1 MATEAG
7 GQSSPPPPPS
17 APTASTPAPS
27 TPGVIGGA
35 SSTSSRSQRWQQSRV
50 LGAAK
55 TGWAWRR
62 AILFGLGTTYAV
74 VRWQSSRIKAR
85 KRDQIHD
92 KTYLYWKIYDG
103 GIVEAKSYGSNLNYL
118 LNSSTGSPEEPQR
131 VMTLFDVI
139 RTIKLIEQDD
149 RIRGII
155 ADFSNISVPSVPAY
169 NLGLAQLEEIQDA
182 LLELRCTKHE
192 RLGQEA
198 WKTIAWSDTFTSQAQ
213 YLFASCFDEVYTQ
226 PTGEVPLVGM
236 GTTLP
241 FFGRLAK
248 WLGVDVHAEAR
259 NEYKSFVQ
267 PYIDE
272 KLTKPQKENQL
283 ELVNDLNDH
292 LMTYIARNRF
302 STTLGLSGLEHVKKL
317 SQEGPYSSTQATKVG
332 LLNGTAYR
340 QDVIDSIMDKDEN
353 GEVIEDPKRVKGFY
367 HYSKIMERI
376 VEKTVK
382 DVMDVG
388 VVYLMGTIGDTG
400 EFGTAAVVRG
410 LKEAGEDDSIGA
422 VVLRIDSG
430 GGGVVESDTIWAAVR
445 DLREKYGKTVVA
457 SFGNASASG
466 GYLVSTHA
474 DAILA
479 SPSTITGSIGVAAL
493 RPTFTQTF
501 FDRIHITLDSIF
513 LGSRTQDL
521 THKLEGA
528 ELKRW
533 QAHVDEMYADFKN
546 RVVEGRCVNPE
557 LIDLIAGGR
566 VYAGLK
572 AFELTA
578 PKELIDKIRGWSKDD
593 PKAAEV
599 TSRLEEVS
607 TIATATEEDKTTAGS
622 NRATIMALPEDQETS
637 PFAPPT
643 TVVNEVV
650 AEEVASLESAEVNAL
665 KALSSPEPISNPAP
679 PTDAKSSPLST
690 VSGVYEITPGPFGRG
705 LIDGLGGIRDSA
717 IYACE
722 LFISNGMAAYQLE
735 NPGMSDK
742 DALKSL
748 LPEARPSWNEGT
760 GEMVMS
766 LDVRLKRFPVQKGF
780 WQSVREASEKGDSF
794 EVKQVGGWF
803 KGVLVG
809 WMMKA
814 LADGVSDEL
823 RELGLWEGSR
833 QGTSGLGLGK
843 TRMGGSRGIRAEW
856 GGFNL
861 R

>member
-1 MATEAG
+1 MAAESGAK
-7 GQSSPPPPPS
+7 PPLPPAP
-17 APTASTPAPS
+17 PTASSPSPAAPVPS
-27 TPGVIGGA
+27 TPGVIG
-35 SSTSSRSQRWQQSRV
+35 SRSQRWQQSRV
-50 LGAAK
+50 FGAAK

-62 AILFGLGTTYAV
+62 AILFGLGTSYAV
-74 VRWQSSRIKAR
+74 VNWQSSKIKAW

-118 LNSSTGSPEEPQR
+118 LNSSTGSPEEPPR

-169 NLGLAQLEEIQDA
+169 NLGLAQLEEIQEA
-182 LLELRCTKHE
+182 LLELRRTKHE
-192 RLGQEA
+192 RLGQEN

-213 YLFASCFDEVYTQ
+213 YLFATCFDEVYTQ

-236 GTTLP
+236 GTTVP
-241 FFGRLAK
+241 FYGRLAK
-248 WLGVDVHAEAR
+248 WLGIEVHAEAR

-272 KLTKPQKENQL
+272 KLTKPQKENHL
-283 ELVNDLNDH
+283 ELVSDLNDN

-302 STTLGLSGLEHVKKL
+302 STSLAGLLGLEHVKKL
-317 SQEGPYSSTQATKVG
+317 SQEGPYSATQATKVG

-340 QDVIDSIMDKDEN
+340 QDVLDSIMDKDEN
-353 GEVIEDPKRVKGFY
+353 GDLVENPKRVKGFY

-376 VEKTVK
+376 VENTVT
-382 DVMDVG
+382 DAMDVG
-388 VVYLMGTIGDTG
+388 VVYLMGTIGDAG

-410 LKEAGEDDSIGA
+410 LKEAGEDETIGA

-430 GGGVVESDTIWAAVR
+430 GGGVVESDTIWSAVR

-501 FDRIHITLDSIF
+501 FDRLHITLDSIF

-528 ELKRW
+528 ELKRY
-533 QAHVDEMYADFKN
+533 QAHVDEMYTDFKN
-546 RVVEGRCVNPE
+546 RVVEGRGVHPE

-566 VYAGLK
+566 VFAGLK

-578 PKELIDKIRGWSKDD
+578 PRELVDKIRGWTKEDSTTPEPTTK
-593 PKAAEV
+593 
-599 TSRLEEVS
+599 LEELS
-607 TIATATEEDKTTAGS
+607 SPRLIGEEETPKNGS
-622 NRATIMALPEDQETS
+622 NRATIVTLPEDQETS
-637 PFAPPT
+637 PYAPPT
-643 TVVNEVV
+643 TVMNENFFDEI
-650 AEEVASLESAEVNAL
+650 ATLEPAEVNAL
-665 KALSSPEPISNPAP
+665 KALSSPEPTTSTSVPP
-679 PTDAKSSPLST
+679 PTEGQPSPLPT
-690 VSGVYEITPGPFGRG
+690 VSGIFEITPGPFGRG

-722 LFISNGMAAYQLE
+722 LFISNGVAAYQHD
-735 NPGMSDK
+735 NPGMSEK
-742 DALKSL
+742 EALKSL
-748 LPEARPSWNEGT
+748 LPDARPSWNEET

-780 WQSVREASEKGDSF
+780 WQTLRENSEKGDSV
-794 EVKQVGGWF
+794 ELSQLGGLVR
-803 KGVLVG
+803 GLLVG
-809 WMMKA
+809 WVIKA
-814 LADGVSDEL
+814 MADGVSGEL
-823 RELGLWEGSR
+823 RELGLWEGTR
-833 QGTSGLGLGK
+833 GTSGLGLGK
-843 TRMGGSRGIRAEW
+843 TRFGGMRGIRAEW